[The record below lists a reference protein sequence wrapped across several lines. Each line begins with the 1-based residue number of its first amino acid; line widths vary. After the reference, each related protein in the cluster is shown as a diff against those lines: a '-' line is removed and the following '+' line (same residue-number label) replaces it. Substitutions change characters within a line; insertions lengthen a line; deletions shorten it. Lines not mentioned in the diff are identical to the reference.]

1 MMFDGL
7 RRDEECRADLLVG
20 VAVDQR
26 LGNLELGRAIGQD
39 SLLTREPSRATM
51 EAASDVLV
59 LRMPVD
65 RFSRLLMKR
74 PDIVQRFQRLQLR

>member
-1 MMFDGL
+1 M
-7 RRDEECRADLLVG
+7 
-20 VAVDQR
+20 
-26 LGNLELGRAIGQD
+26 ELGRAIGQE
-39 SLLTREPSRATM
+39 SLLTREPCRFTV

-74 PDIVQRFQRLQLR
+74 PDIVQRFQMLQRR